1 MRLRTLHKTKPG
13 TLTEQGGAGP
23 ARTTYGPAPGE
34 NADRG
39 SPGRRGRAPDEWL
52 LRLDSNYGGLLL
64 LHFTER
70 VEFTTT
76 QLIVWF
82 MLVLLTIAF
91 DYLLP
96 IWGVKKWNGSRWG
109 NWGCVVGTLAGV
121 FFFPPW
127 GILIGPFVG
136 AIAGELLL
144 GRRHIRE
151 AVKSGFGA
159 FVGFLLGTICK
170 IGVCGWFIY
179 CFIAAFF

>member
-1 MRLRTLHKTKPG
+1 MMVLEIVLIILGAVCLLGGLIGSLLPVLPG
-13 TLTEQGGAGP
+13 PPL
-23 ARTTYGPAPGE
+23 
-34 NADRG
+34 
-39 SPGRRGRAPDEWL
+39 S
-52 LRLDSNYGGLLL
+52 YGGLLL

-91 DYLLP
+91 YYLLP

>member
-1 MRLRTLHKTKPG
+1 MMVLEIVLIILGAVCLLGGLIGSLLPVLPG
-13 TLTEQGGAGP
+13 PPL
-23 ARTTYGPAPGE
+23 
-34 NADRG
+34 
-39 SPGRRGRAPDEWL
+39 S
-52 LRLDSNYGGLLL
+52 YGGLLL

-109 NWGCVVGTLAGV
+109 NWGCVAGTLAGV

-144 GRRHIRE
+144 GRRHIRD
-151 AVKSGFGA
+151 ADQ
-159 FVGFLLGTICK
+159 
-170 IGVCGWFIY
+170 IGRASCRERV
-179 CFIAAFF
+179 